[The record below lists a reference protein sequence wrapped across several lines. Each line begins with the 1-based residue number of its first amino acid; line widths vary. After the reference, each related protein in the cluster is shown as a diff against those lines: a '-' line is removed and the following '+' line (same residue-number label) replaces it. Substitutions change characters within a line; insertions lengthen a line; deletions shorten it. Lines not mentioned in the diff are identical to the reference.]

1 MRACSRGRALAM
13 LGAFSVA
20 GLPAASSAQAATPIR
35 IGVAN
40 SDPYMVPVFA
50 QELGS
55 FRAAKLDVALST
67 MTNGAV
73 IMQAVSGGALDVGLG
88 DILQLTNAVHHG
100 LPLAYFIGGAIYT
113 NKQPTQMLC
122 VPKTSPIRTAKDL
135 EGQTI
140 GCINLKSLSSISI
153 YEWLRK
159 NGADPSKVKL
169 YEINFAE
176 MAPALARGQIPCAL
190 VGEPFLSAMK
200 DEVRRLG
207 DTFAAIAPQLYINCW
222 YASRD
227 WIARNTDLARSL
239 QRVFYQTARFV
250 NANRNRGDIVAIE
263 AKFTRVDPA
272 LFRES
277 AHNLYATSLDP
288 KLMQPVIDV
297 GLRYSLIDRPV
308 SSTDIIVNL

>member
-1 MRACSRGRALAM
+1 
-13 LGAFSVA
+13 
-20 GLPAASSAQAATPIR
+20 
-35 IGVAN
+35 
-40 SDPYMVPVFA
+40 
-50 QELGS
+50 
-55 FRAAKLDVALST
+55 
-67 MTNGAV
+67 
-73 IMQAVSGGALDVGLG
+73 
-88 DILQLTNAVHHG
+88 
-100 LPLAYFIGGAIYT
+100 
-113 NKQPTQMLC
+113 
-122 VPKTSPIRTAKDL
+122 
-135 EGQTI
+135 
-140 GCINLKSLSSISI
+140 
-153 YEWLRK
+153 LRK